1 MVDTRG
7 VNVPGIMYTEDE
19 DLAALLAFNL
29 DMYYERLVSIYWQQL
44 KNFVLRQTGS
54 MQDAEDIVQEAV
66 VRAYLALERYTPQR
80 IQQMKLRPWLY
91 KLTWNVYCNYMSRSK
106 PPEAVPLDLSEDGL
120 LLGREENWQ
129 EQPEV
134 VFENAEQ
141 RRELEVLLCTLPPR
155 YREIVN
161 MYYFEELSHQEIAE
175 ILNAPVTTIR
185 VYLHRGIQMLRRTV
199 ALQTSEVGR
208 NDAV

>member
-1 MVDTRG
+1 MH
-7 VNVPGIMYTEDE
+7 TEDE

-29 DMYYERLVSIYWQQL
+29 DVYYERLVSIYWQQL

-80 IQQMKLRPWLY
+80 IQHMKLRPWLY

-106 PPEAVPLDLSEDGL
+106 PPQSVPLDLSEDAL
-120 LLGREENWQ
+120 LLEREEDWQ

-134 VFENAEQ
+134 VFENAER
-141 RRELEVLLCTLPPR
+141 RRELEALLCTLPLR

-185 VYLHRGIQMLRRTV
+185 VYLHRSMQMLRKTI
-199 ALQTSEVGR
+199 ALQTSEVGW

>member
-1 MVDTRG
+1 MH
-7 VNVPGIMYTEDE
+7 TEDE
-19 DLAALLAFNL
+19 ELVALLAFNL
-29 DMYYERLVSIYWQQL
+29 DMYYERLVSNYWQQL
-44 KNFVLRQTGS
+44 KNFVLRQMGS
-54 MQDAEDIVQEAV
+54 TQDAEDIVQEAI

-80 IQQMKLRPWLY
+80 IQHMKLRPWLY

-106 PPEAVPLDLSEDGL
+106 PPQSVPLDLSEDGL
-120 LLGREENWQ
+120 FLEREENWQ

-134 VFENAEQ
+134 VFENAE
-141 RRELEVLLCTLPPR
+141 RKRELEALLCSLPMR

-185 VYLHRGIQMLRRTV
+185 VYLHRGIQMLRKAV
-199 ALQTSEVGR
+199 ALQTSEVGQ

>member
-1 MVDTRG
+1 MH
-7 VNVPGIMYTEDE
+7 TEDE
-19 DLAALLAFNL
+19 DLIALLACNL

-44 KNFVLRQTGS
+44 RNFVLRQTGS

-66 VRAYLALERYTPQR
+66 VRAYLALERYSPQR
-80 IQQMKLRPWLY
+80 IQHMKIRPWLY

-106 PPEAVPLDLSEDGL
+106 PPQSVSLDLSEDGL
-120 LLGREENWQ
+120 LLEREENWQ

-134 VFENAEQ
+134 VFENAER
-141 RRELEVLLCTLPPR
+141 RRELEALLCTLPLR

-185 VYLHRGIQMLRRTV
+185 VYLHRGLQMLRRTI
-199 ALQTSEVGR
+199 ALQTSEVGW

>member
-1 MVDTRG
+1 MH
-7 VNVPGIMYTEDE
+7 TEDE
-19 DLAALLAFNL
+19 DLIALLAFNL
-29 DMYYERLVSIYWQQL
+29 DVYYERLVSIYWQQL

-80 IQQMKLRPWLY
+80 IQQMNLRPWLY

-106 PPEAVPLDLSEDGL
+106 PPQSVPLDFSEDGPL
-120 LLGREENWQ
+120 FTREENCR

-134 VFENAEQ
+134 VFENAER
-141 RRELEVLLCTLPPR
+141 RRELEALLCTLPLR

-185 VYLHRGIQMLRRTV
+185 VYLHRGIQMLRKTI
-199 ALQTSEVGR
+199 AIQTSEVGQ

>member
-1 MVDTRG
+1 MH
-7 VNVPGIMYTEDE
+7 TEDD
-19 DLAALLAFNL
+19 DLVALLAFNL

-44 KNFVLRQTGS
+44 RNFVLRQTGS

-66 VRAYLALERYTPQR
+66 VRAYLALERYSPQR
-80 IQQMKLRPWLY
+80 IQHMKIRPWLY
-91 KLTWNVYCNYMSRSK
+91 KLTWNAYCNYMSRSK
-106 PPEAVPLDLSEDGL
+106 PPESVPLDLSEDGL
-120 LLGREENWQ
+120 HLEREESWQ

-134 VFENAEQ
+134 VFENAER
-141 RRELEVLLCTLPPR
+141 RRELEALLCTLPLR

-185 VYLHRGIQMLRRTV
+185 VYLIAVCKCCARR
-199 ALQTSEVGR
+199 
-208 NDAV
+208 

>member
-1 MVDTRG
+1 MH
-7 VNVPGIMYTEDE
+7 TED
-19 DLAALLAFNL
+19 DGLVALLACNL
-29 DMYYERLVSIYWQQL
+29 DRYYEQLVSMYWQQL
-44 KNFVLRQTGS
+44 RNFVLRQTGS
-54 MQDAEDIVQEAV
+54 VQDAEDIVQEAV

-80 IQQMKLRPWLY
+80 IQRLKLRPWLY

-106 PPEAVPLDLSEDGL
+106 PPEAVPLDWSEDGL

-134 VFENAEQ
+134 VVANAER
-141 RRELEVLLCTLPPR
+141 RRELEALLCTLPPR
-155 YREIVN
+155 YREIVS

-175 ILNAPVTTIR
+175 ILHAPVTTVR
-185 VYLHRGIQMLRRTV
+185 VYLHRGIQILRKMI
-199 ALQTSEVGR
+199 ALQTSEGGR

>member
-1 MVDTRG
+1 MH
-7 VNVPGIMYTEDE
+7 IEDE
-19 DLAALLAFNL
+19 DLVALLAFNL

-44 KNFVLRQTGS
+44 RNFVLRQTGS

-66 VRAYLALERYTPQR
+66 VRAYLALERYSPQR
-80 IQQMKLRPWLY
+80 IQHMKIRPWLY
-91 KLTWNVYCNYMSRSK
+91 KLTWNAYCNYMSRSK
-106 PPEAVPLDLSEDGL
+106 PPESVPLDLSEDGL
-120 LLGREENWQ
+120 HLEREESWQ

-134 VFENAEQ
+134 VFENAER
-141 RRELEVLLCTLPPR
+141 RRELEALLCTLPLR

-185 VYLHRGIQMLRRTV
+185 VYLHRSMQMLRKTI
-199 ALQTSEVGR
+199 ALQTSEVGW
-208 NDAV
+208 NDAI

>member
-1 MVDTRG
+1 MH
-7 VNVPGIMYTEDE
+7 TEDE
-19 DLAALLAFNL
+19 DLIALLAFNL

-44 KNFVLRQTGS
+44 RNFVLRQTGS
-54 MQDAEDIVQEAV
+54 IVQEAV
-66 VRAYLALERYTPQR
+66 VRAYLALERYTPQK
-80 IQQMKLRPWLY
+80 IQHMKLRPWLY

-106 PPEAVPLDLSEDGL
+106 PPQSVPLDLSEDGL
-120 LLGREENWQ
+120 LLEREGNWQ

-134 VFENAEQ
+134 VFENVER
-141 RRELEVLLCTLPPR
+141 RRELEALLCTLPLR

-185 VYLHRGIQMLRRTV
+185 VYLHRGIQMLRKTITQ
-199 ALQTSEVGR
+199 QTSEVGW